1 MQNKA
6 KELKVNLWDV
16 VMYLYLSFLV
26 NNVYRSWVA
35 LVSSVFPNAITY
47 FIFTNFP
54 RRVIYLSWKKTWEWK
69 TLELVLLSYCNLIF
83 SNSRTPEGFNNMQF
97 KSLTYKKL

>member
-35 LVSSVFPNAITY
+35 LVSSVFPNAINY
-47 FIFTNFP
+47 FIFKNLP
-54 RRVIYLSWKKTWEWK
+54 RRVMYFSWKNISEWK
-69 TLELVLLSYCNLIF
+69 ILELVLLSFCNLVF
-83 SNSRTPEGFNNMQF
+83 SNSQRF
-97 KSLTYKKL
+97 